1 MDRAQLPV
9 SLLEAALGVVVILA
23 VALGFVVG
31 VPTPDTRE
39 PQLTAYANDA
49 ATILVNEP
57 PEHRDA
63 TRLAEVLADERSFQR
78 ERGEL
83 RDRTGA
89 ILPDNIMFR
98 VETPHGAVG
107 FPVPG
112 GVTTG
117 EATVTTVEGALTIRV
132 WYA

>member
-9 SLLEAALGVVVILA
+9 SLLEAAVGVVLILA
-23 VALGFVVG
+23 VALGFVFG
-31 VPTPDTRE
+31 VPAPDTRE
-39 PQLTAYANDA
+39 PQLDAYANDA
-49 ATILVNEP
+49 ATILANEP
-57 PEHRDA
+57 PEHRNA
-63 TRLAEVLADERSFQR
+63 TRLAEILASQQSFQR

-83 RDRTGA
+83 RERTDA
-89 ILPDNIMFR
+89 ILPDNLMFS
-98 VETPHGAVG
+98 VETPHGSVG

-112 GVTTG
+112 RVATG